1 LVRVDQCK
9 ERVLL
14 VAAHVVDRNDAGM
27 IELGDGA
34 RFGQIR
40 FGFFRTGDETAMG
53 DLDRDGPLQLVVV
66 GQVNEAESALTENF
80 LDAVATDVRGCGR
93 STNGRAGSPSRFVYG
108 LVRIVH
114 AGDPS
119 FNWVW

>member
-1 LVRVDQCK
+1 
-9 ERVLL
+9 
-14 VAAHVVDRNDAGM
+14 M

-66 GQVNEAESALTENF
+66 GQVNQTKTALAQDSF
-80 LDAVATDVRGCGR
+80 HPVAADVLGRGLSRDGR
-93 STNGRAGSPSRFVYG
+93 DWFPFWLINGPQ
-108 LVRIVH
+108 RIVH
-114 AGDPS
+114 TNLLSLAVAMKYSP
-119 FNWVW
+119 FKE